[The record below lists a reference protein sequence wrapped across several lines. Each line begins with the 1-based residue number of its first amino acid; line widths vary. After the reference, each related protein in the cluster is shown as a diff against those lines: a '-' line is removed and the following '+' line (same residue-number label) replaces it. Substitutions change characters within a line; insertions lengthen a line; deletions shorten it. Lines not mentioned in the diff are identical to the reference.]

1 MSKAKMLD
9 SKSIL
14 NLRAKVLRPGMQP
27 AEAVF
32 KGDDDDTT
40 FHIGVVDDS
49 GDIIAIS
56 SYYKKCEG
64 DDKTKVEYKLRG
76 MAVDPDVQSSGVG
89 SLMLDF
95 ALKVLR
101 EKKATLLWCNA
112 RVSASGFYLKKG
124 FESDMKEFHLDPA
137 GAHYRMRLRLI

>member
-40 FHIGVVDDS
+40 FHLGVVDDR
-49 GDIIAIS
+49 GEIIAIS
-56 SYYKKCEG
+56 SYYKNVREM
-64 DDKTKVEYKLRG
+64 TKQRLNTSFEVWPLIQICRPPEL
-76 MAVDPDVQSSGVG
+76 AV
-89 SLMLDF
+89 
-95 ALKVLR
+95 
-101 EKKATLLWCNA
+101 
-112 RVSASGFYLKKG
+112 
-124 FESDMKEFHLDPA
+124 
-137 GAHYRMRLRLI
+137 